1 MKKFIAV
8 AALFAMIF
16 TGASAQFEAGTKYI
30 GASLSGLS
38 LQYSSNE
45 RMRFN
50 LDGAAGLF
58 VSDGLLVYANFGYGH
73 TRYTDDIS
81 AGLNGRYYFTQN
93 GIFLGAG
100 AQFVHYTK
108 SNNDLMVPVEIG
120 YAFYLNHYLT
130 VEPSVYYKMSM
141 HDFSDNSS
149 VGLKIGLGYYF

>member
-58 VSDGLLVYANFGYGH
+58 VSDGLLVYANFAERTLLFQPKRH
-73 TRYTDDIS
+73 LPRS
-81 AGLNGRYYFTQN
+81 RCAVRAL
-93 GIFLGAG
+93 
-100 AQFVHYTK
+100 HK
-108 SNNDLMVPVEIG
+108 E
-120 YAFYLNHYLT
+120 
-130 VEPSVYYKMSM
+130 
-141 HDFSDNSS
+141 
-149 VGLKIGLGYYF
+149 

>member
-1 MKKFIAV
+1 
-8 AALFAMIF
+8 MIF

-73 TRYTDDIS
+73 TRYTDDIT
-81 AGLNGRYYFTQN
+81 AGLNGRFYFNKTASSSEPVRSSCTTQRVTT
-93 GIFLGAG
+93 ISWCL
-100 AQFVHYTK
+100 
-108 SNNDLMVPVEIG
+108 
-120 YAFYLNHYLT
+120 
-130 VEPSVYYKMSM
+130 
-141 HDFSDNSS
+141 
-149 VGLKIGLGYYF
+149 